1 MKSIEML
8 RLLALVRCNILKPTP
23 PGLPNPPPPLSGGET
38 GEELSFPPDKGGLR
52 GGGLRRFMRYMAMT
66 VLLCG
71 ASAAQAVDYVS
82 VSEGSAIL
90 YDAPSTQAKKLFV
103 VNRYMPFEQI
113 VTLDNWVKVR
123 DRSGGLYWVEK
134 RVLSGK
140 RYVYALLPLLDVR
153 TAPDFS
159 AARAF
164 QVRQQIALEHLES
177 TGTGWIKVRHLD
189 GSVGY
194 VRSTEVWGG

>member
-1 MKSIEML
+1 MKSKTPL
-8 RLLALVRCNILKPTP
+8 HLLAL
-23 PGLPNPPPPLSGGET
+23 S
-38 GEELSFPPDKGGLR
+38 
-52 GGGLRRFMRYMAMT
+52 A
-66 VLLCG
+66 LLCC
-71 ASAAQAVDYVS
+71 ASAVHAVEYVS

-140 RYVYALLPLLDVR
+140 RYVYALLPLLEVR
-153 TAPDFS
+153 AAPES
-159 AARAF
+159 GAARVY
-164 QVRQQIALEHLES
+164 QVRQQIALELLES

-189 GSVGY
+189 GDVGY
-194 VRSTEVWGG
+194 VRSTEVWGN

>member
-23 PGLPNPPPPLSGGET
+23 PGLPLT

-52 GGGLRRFMRYMAMT
+52 GVGLRRFMRYMAMA

-71 ASAAQAVDYVS
+71 AGAAHAVDYVS

-134 RVLSGK
+134 RVLSDK
-140 RYVYALLPLLDVR
+140 RYVYALAPLLDVFA
-153 TAPDFS
+153 APDPG
-159 AARAF
+159 AARVF
-164 QVRQQIALEHLES
+164 QVRQQIALELLES

-189 GSVGY
+189 GNIGY
-194 VRSTEVWGG
+194 ARSIEVWGA

>member
-1 MKSIEML
+1 MKSKYL
-8 RLLALVRCNILKPTP
+8 LHLLAL
-23 PGLPNPPPPLSGGET
+23 
-38 GEELSFPPDKGGLR
+38 
-52 GGGLRRFMRYMAMT
+52 A

-71 ASAAQAVDYVS
+71 ACAAHAVEYVS

-90 YDAPSTQAKKLFV
+90 YDAPSTEAKKLFV

-134 RVLSGK
+134 RLLSSK

-153 TAPDFS
+153 AAPDYS
-159 AARAF
+159 AARVF
-164 QVRQQIALEHLES
+164 QVRQQIALERLES
-177 TGTGWIKVRHLD
+177 TGTGWIKVRHQD
-189 GSVGY
+189 GNVGY
-194 VRSTEVWGG
+194 VKSTEVWGG